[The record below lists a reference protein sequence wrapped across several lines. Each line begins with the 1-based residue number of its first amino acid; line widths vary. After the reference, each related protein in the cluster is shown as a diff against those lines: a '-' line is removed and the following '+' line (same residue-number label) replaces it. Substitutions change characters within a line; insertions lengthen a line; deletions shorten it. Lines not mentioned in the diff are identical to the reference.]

1 MSSSSDK
8 VSAAMGN
15 YMLQGWA
22 LLNDG
27 CPDCNTPLMRNR
39 EATNQICVNCELNPP
54 VDPEETPSQEATP
67 EAPAAT
73 EPAISAPIT
82 PPAQLTMTAPAP
94 TSALPSVPGHGSFR
108 PPSPVSHRTSVMDP
122 MLEARRNLRPTG
134 RLGGSPLPPST
145 PPPPRS
151 STPLPMPPM
160 APPPTSAAPA
170 KPVSAPLGKASIPLP
185 PGPPPATPLS
195 PPPPPGT
202 LMPQPVPRDMK
213 RSPQSSIVISGNI
226 LPPSTPPPPPPNA
239 SDSLVFPTPPSE
251 PPVVSAPIEVVH
263 VQVEEAP
270 SAQEPTKEI
279 EEPTEAVVAVE
290 TVVTETVEQ
299 EEEEEEEEEVAIL
312 EPMDTTEDSDGES
325 LAPSQASQ
333 AFVTAAIEVVST
345 EAQEQGETK
354 EEEPRDDDD
363 EDKGAE
369 SDDDFE
375 DAEEEVYKPT
385 EEEIKAREA
394 KREQSERASRLIG
407 QKMLQGWAMLQD
419 PCPNADCYDKKEYC
433 VVCENFFQR
442 EEDLEHG
449 KYTIV
454 PTSSSPEAPKTEE
467 VASTTAPEPAP
478 EPAPPAP
485 LAPAPTSPAPPPP
498 TPPSSEEIQQAGTA
512 FQFPAPPSTQPPSAP
527 APPPQSQNP
536 ASVASPNIRASM
548 IGSPYSSPSM
558 GRSQRELHGR
568 VSNSII
574 LPPSLGMA
582 SQQILGK
589 HLSEDFDKLASDDE
603 ETRKHMNII
612 RKVGEF
618 SSKSLPPP
626 PPSGPGSS
634 VPLPPGLPPASSR
647 PASTY
652 SNSSGYHP
660 NEDSRIYNHPSQRHA
675 AQHQHQHQHQ
685 QHQHQHQAPPHQQ
698 YYHQNGTDANS
709 PPPPP
714 PLAPEVL
721 ALVSATHKTIA
732 TILVKLEAYRQAL
745 EVSENPKEC
754 QLLTVQ
760 IKGLMECLKACRE
773 TL

>member
-1 MSSSSDK
+1 
-8 VSAAMGN
+8 
-15 YMLQGWA
+15 
-22 LLNDG
+22 
-27 CPDCNTPLMRNR
+27 MRNR

-54 VDPEETPSQEATP
+54 VDPEETPAQETTP
-67 EAPAAT
+67 EAPT
-73 EPAISAPIT
+73 ETTISAPIT
-82 PPAQLTMTAPAP
+82 PPTQLTMTAPAP
-94 TSALPSVPGHGSFR
+94 TSALPSVPGHGAFR

-145 PPPPRS
+145 PPPPRT

-160 APPPTSAAPA
+160 TPPPTSAAPA
-170 KPVSAPLGKASIPLP
+170 KPVSAPLAKASIPLP
-185 PGPPPATPLS
+185 LGPPPATLS

-239 SDSLVFPTPPSE
+239 SDSFMFPTPPSE
-251 PPVVSAPIEVVH
+251 PPVVSAPIEI
-263 VQVEEAP
+263 VELKIEEDP
-270 SAQEPTKEI
+270 SAQEPTEEI
-279 EEPTEAVVAVE
+279 VEPKEAVIAVE
-290 TVVTETVEQ
+290 TVTTETMEQ

-312 EPMDTTEDSDGES
+312 EPMDTAESDSDGES

-345 EAQEQGETK
+345 EAQEQDEVK
-354 EEEPRDDDD
+354 EEEPRDEDD
-363 EDKGAE
+363 EEKGAE

-419 PCPNADCYDKKEYC
+419 PCPNADCHGVPLLRSREKKEYC

-454 PTSSSPEAPKTEE
+454 PTPLPAAPKTEE
-467 VASTTAPEPAP
+467 VEPPTPAAA
-478 EPAPPAP
+478 PAPPALP
-485 LAPAPTSPAPPPP
+485 LAPAPTTPAPPVPL

-512 FQFPAPPSTQPPSAP
+512 FQFPAPPSSQPPSTP
-527 APPPQSQNP
+527 TPPPQNP
-536 ASVASPNIRASM
+536 TSMVSPNVRASV
-548 IGSPYSSPSM
+548 IGSPYTSPSM

-618 SSKSLPPP
+618 SSN
-626 PPSGPGSS
+626 
-634 VPLPPGLPPASSR
+634 SR

-660 NEDSRIYNHPSQRHA
+660 NEDNRIYSHPSQRHA

-685 QHQHQHQAPPHQQ
+685 AHPHQ

>member
-1 MSSSSDK
+1 
-8 VSAAMGN
+8 
-15 YMLQGWA
+15 
-22 LLNDG
+22 
-27 CPDCNTPLMRNR
+27 MRNR

-54 VDPEETPSQEATP
+54 VDPEETPLQETTP
-67 EAPAAT
+67 ETPT
-73 EPAISAPIT
+73 TIEPTISAPIT

-151 STPLPMPPM
+151 STPLPMFPM

-185 PGPPPATPLS
+185 PGPPPAALPLS

-213 RSPQSSIVISGNI
+213 RSPQSSIIISGNI

-239 SDSLVFPTPPSE
+239 SDPFVFPTPPSE
-251 PPVVSAPIEVVH
+251 PRLVSAPIEVAQVE
-263 VQVEEAP
+263 VEEAP
-270 SAQEPTKEI
+270 CAQEII
-279 EEPTEAVVAVE
+279 EEVEEPKDAVVAVE
-290 TVVTETVEQ
+290 TMVTEMVDQEEDQ

-312 EPMDTTEDSDGES
+312 EPMDTTETDSDGES
-325 LAPSQASQ
+325 VAPSHASQ
-333 AFVTAAIEVVST
+333 AFVTAAIEVVSS
-345 EAQEQGETK
+345 EAQEQGESK
-354 EEEPRDDDD
+354 EEEAQDED
-363 EDKGAE
+363 EDKGVE

-419 PCPNADCYDKKEYC
+419 PCPNADCHGVPLLRNREKKEYC

-442 EEDLEHG
+442 EEDLEQG

-454 PTSSSPEAPKTEE
+454 PTPSPKAPVTEE
-467 VASTTAPEPAP
+467 VAPAVPAP
-478 EPAPPAP
+478 ASASAPAPAPAAQP
-485 LAPAPTSPAPPPP
+485 LAPAPTTPAPPPP
-498 TPPSSEEIQQAGTA
+498 TPPSSDEIQQAGTA

-527 APPPQSQNP
+527 GPSPSHNP
-536 ASVASPNIRASM
+536 VSMVSPNVRASM
-548 IGSPYSSPSM
+548 IGSPYASPSM

-626 PPSGPGSS
+626 PSGFSS
-634 VPLPPGLPPASSR
+634 VPLPPGPPPASSR
-647 PASTY
+647 PTSTY

-660 NEDSRIYNHPSQRHA
+660 NEDNRIYNLPSQRHA
-675 AQHQHQHQHQ
+675 A
-685 QHQHQHQAPPHQQ
+685 QHQHQAPPHQQ
-698 YYHQNGTDANS
+698 YYHQNGDANS